1 MDIIRIRS
9 HGGPEVLKLEQAP
22 TPVPAA
28 GQVLIRV
35 GSASVN
41 WSDTMRRRGDVY
53 PFDSPLPFVPGGEV
67 AGTVEALGDG
77 VDGPPAGTP
86 VLALAG
92 PDGSTGYAQY
102 ALADAQRVVPI
113 PDGVT
118 EEVASTVLVAG
129 TTALLMLTGAAR
141 LQRGESVLVPGAAGG
156 VGSYAVQLARLHGAG
171 RVIALASTDAKRRAA
186 LELGADHALDPAD
199 GDWPA
204 QARELTGGQG
214 VDVAL
219 EATGGP
225 ALDRTFTALAPF
237 GRCVVYGFASREPA
251 ALGHAATE
259 ALLYRPALN
268 QTLMGF
274 NIGAFFVLRPELAG
288 PAIGE
293 LLGHLA
299 AGRIRIPVTRTLPL
313 RDAAE
318 AHRLLEA
325 RATTGKLVLKPWNG
339 AVASAGAGA

>member
-1 MDIIRIRS
+1 MDIIRIHS
-9 HGGPEVLKLEQAP
+9 HGGPDVLTLEQAP

-28 GQVLIRV
+28 GQVLVRV

-41 WSDTMRRRGDVY
+41 WSDTMRRRDDPY
-53 PFDSPLPFVPGGEV
+53 PFDSPLPFTPGGEV
-67 AGTVEALGDG
+67 AGSVEALGDG
-77 VDGPPAGTP
+77 VEGPPVGTP

-102 ALADAQRVVPI
+102 ALAHAERVVPI
-113 PDGVT
+113 PDGVS
-118 EEVASTVLVAG
+118 EDEASTVLVAG
-129 TTALLMLTGAAR
+129 TTALLMLRSAAR
-141 LQRGESVLVPGAAGG
+141 LQPGESVLVPGAAGG

-171 RVIALASTDAKRRAA
+171 TIIALASTDAKRRAA
-186 LELGADHALDPAD
+186 LAMGADHAIDPAA
-199 GDWPA
+199 GDWPD
-204 QARELTGGQG
+204 QVRELTGGTG

-225 ALDRTFTALAPF
+225 ALDRTLMALAPF
-237 GRCVVYGFASREPA
+237 GRCVVYGFASRRPA
-251 ALGHAATE
+251 ALGPSATE

-274 NIGAFFVLRPELAG
+274 NIGAFFLLRPELAG
-288 PAIGE
+288 PAVGE

-299 AGRIRIPVTRTLPL
+299 ARRIRVAVTRTLPL

-325 RATTGKLVLKPWNG
+325 RATTGKLVLKPWDTHE
-339 AVASAGAGA
+339 APVAMGS